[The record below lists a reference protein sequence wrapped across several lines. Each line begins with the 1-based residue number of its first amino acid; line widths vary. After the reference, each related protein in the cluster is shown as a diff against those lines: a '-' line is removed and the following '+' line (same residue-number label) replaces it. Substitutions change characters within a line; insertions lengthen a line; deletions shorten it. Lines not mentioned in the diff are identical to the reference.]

1 VIFSFTSRY
10 CKYLYPY
17 ECEVESLSDPKELQM
32 AIESNKRDRRHSD
45 TMDYI
50 QTCREERRDH
60 LITQPTYTVTGTP
73 GGLQLISSPTV
84 AIPQPAVPP
93 YSSSF
98 ILTPSGAQIV
108 HTPRISPAGPQ
119 LLQMASGHPH
129 LPIVVPTTLTNPS
142 SLTGA
147 TIIKTNNSTN
157 CTRLPTERK
166 MMDDQASPIPGGQQ
180 QLPILIH
187 TGAGGAPGN
196 DMILSVDKRSLDM
209 SSSGRDHYDDEA
221 PPSKRSN
228 ADMGSNSSLA
238 SPISNTMKM
247 PFTNISVKPTGST
260 NLENSSSILVT
271 MEFNGYTFQ
280 GVLFAR
286 PQAIVSTSPQR

>member
-1 VIFSFTSRY
+1 
-10 CKYLYPY
+10 
-17 ECEVESLSDPKELQM
+17 
-32 AIESNKRDRRHSD
+32 
-45 TMDYI
+45 
-50 QTCREERRDH
+50 
-60 LITQPTYTVTGTP
+60 
-73 GGLQLISSPTV
+73 
-84 AIPQPAVPP
+84 
-93 YSSSF
+93 
-98 ILTPSGAQIV
+98 
-108 HTPRISPAGPQ
+108 
-119 LLQMASGHPH
+119 
-129 LPIVVPTTLTNPS
+129 
-142 SLTGA
+142 
-147 TIIKTNNSTN
+147 
-157 CTRLPTERK
+157 